1 MKRAILF
8 LCLGIFIALVVQ
20 PNLNMNLHS
29 DSVRVPNVSDSQP
42 TTNDEASIQKCK
54 SHAKIGID
62 AAHGGDDYGYIGDDQ
77 IPEKEINLALA
88 LNIGRQ
94 LEMYGYEVVYT
105 RQSDRIEASDT
116 EENEHAQRLAK
127 LKAEKVVYI
136 LRVSMSYDT
145 DSLKKG
151 YAIFTQPSEP
161 ISSLSKQMA
170 KELDRINFSTCEG
183 VDSDHYANFPILN
196 DKEIPAI
203 SIQLGYLTNREDY
216 SKLTDTS
223 YQEKIG
229 QAITNAFLKVI
240 N

>member
-1 MKRAILF
+1 MKRAILY

-20 PNLNMNLHS
+20 PNLKMKLHS
-29 DSVRVPNVSDSQP
+29 DTVRVPDVSNSQP
-42 TTNDEASIQKCK
+42 TTNDEASIQKCE

-62 AAHGGDDYGYIGDDQ
+62 AAHGGDDYGYMGTDQ

-88 LNIGRQ
+88 LNIGRK
-94 LEMYGYEVVYT
+94 LEMYGYDVVYT
-105 RQSDRIEASDT
+105 RQSDRIESSDT
-116 EENEHAQRLAK
+116 EQNENAQRLAK
-127 LKAEKVVYI
+127 LKAEKVDYI
-136 LRVSMSYDT
+136 LRISMSNDIDT
-145 DSLKKG
+145 FKKG
-151 YAIFTQPSEP
+151 YVIFTQPSEP
-161 ISSLSKQMA
+161 ISSLSKQIA
-170 KELDRINFSTCEG
+170 NELDLINFSICEG

-196 DKEIPAI
+196 DKDLPAI
-203 SIQLGYLTNREDY
+203 SLQLGYLTNREDY